1 LLHRLQSNLRRRF
14 YVTYLL
20 AFSVIAAAADQP
32 SRAIAMTI
40 GCDLISCV
48 DELDAASLRSAAVGW
63 QNQVDACREEAA
75 TAKDRGALTVS
86 PAACFGILPALNSS
100 GSYLD
105 YKWLFPRSI
114 FRGPETLEELLSSAA
129 NERPLYQLAG
139 SSGLLAVFAEDPSIA
154 GRQIAVCEARIVAD
168 RIGIP
173 KDCNIVA
180 ILGPEQNL
188 LRAIPESPPPVP
200 SNVPAAPAPLPAFSA
215 SVAPARISA
224 PSSSPTLSSLPP
236 ALRGPKPAGETS
248 HSGGSIYRFTIKTK
262 IPAERFYS
270 AILKMSRDF
279 GLKVETEVVTHG
291 DGEIFNGKIFGV
303 SGIRNSAVLG
313 GGWRE
318 MLNLDTAV
326 DGDEISVRV
335 GSTSVPLVSRQNLS
349 NNDQFRGA
357 NDLQRSTYAAA
368 IDSKLLAAIRS
379 VCSKFIQNDDFNVE
393 CN

>member
-1 LLHRLQSNLRRRF
+1 
-14 YVTYLL
+14 
-20 AFSVIAAAADQP
+20 
-32 SRAIAMTI
+32 
-40 GCDLISCV
+40 
-48 DELDAASLRSAAVGW
+48 
-63 QNQVDACREEAA
+63 
-75 TAKDRGALTVS
+75 
-86 PAACFGILPALNSS
+86 
-100 GSYLD
+100 
-105 YKWLFPRSI
+105 
-114 FRGPETLEELLSSAA
+114 
-129 NERPLYQLAG
+129 
-139 SSGLLAVFAEDPSIA
+139 
-154 GRQIAVCEARIVAD
+154 
-168 RIGIP
+168 
-173 KDCNIVA
+173 
-180 ILGPEQNL
+180 
-188 LRAIPESPPPVP
+188 
-200 SNVPAAPAPLPAFSA
+200 
-215 SVAPARISA
+215 
-224 PSSSPTLSSLPP
+224 
-236 ALRGPKPAGETS
+236 
-248 HSGGSIYRFTIKTK
+248 
-262 IPAERFYS
+262 
-270 AILKMSRDF
+270 MSRDF